1 MCELIKYKSFDGLEI
16 EALLYRARQWN
27 GQLPY
32 ALGSGTFPLVQPPQR
47 PPSQIQNQTHNET
60 QLR

>member
-16 EALLYRARQWN
+16 EALWDRQWN

-32 ALGSGTFPLVQPPQR
+32 ALGSRAFPLVQPPQR